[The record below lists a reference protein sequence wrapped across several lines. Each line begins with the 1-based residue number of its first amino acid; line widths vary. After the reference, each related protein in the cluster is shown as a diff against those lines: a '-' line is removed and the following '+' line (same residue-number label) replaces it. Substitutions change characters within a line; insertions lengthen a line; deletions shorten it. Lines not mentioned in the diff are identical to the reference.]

1 MEQLEASERVE
12 WLERV
17 AELKAAK
24 NKLQSFLDDA
34 NRKVEQLEDEVEEL
48 KHSLNAEDAADRE
61 LKNVIDYLK
70 QCEVDWLRGGGE
82 RGIPGILHDLR
93 ILVHRR

>member
-1 MEQLEASERVE
+1 VEQLEASERVE

-48 KHSLNAEDAADRE
+48 KHSLDAEDAADAE
-61 LKNVIDYLK
+61 LKKVVEWVK
-70 QCEVDWLRGGGE
+70 QLDIDWLRGSQRQSYAELIE
-82 RGIPGILHDLR
+82 R
-93 ILVHRR
+93 LVRLEHRR